1 MDQMRAQKLQK
12 QITKE
17 AIAMLSLGGNA
28 ADTGTHEQ
36 TITLMEKA
44 WGLPAEETQRLLGF
58 IQQEKEVI
66 QRLNAGENVPHIDI
80 DNEDVLENWSGMETL
95 EALEDL
101 FETSLHLDSYAERRV
116 MFDMADTLRECQ
128 NFLDWIEKTPAEK
141 TLPEMIAG

>member
-12 QITKE
+12 QLAKE

-44 WGLPAEETQRLLGF
+44 WRLPAEETQRLLGF

-66 QRLNAGENVPHIDI
+66 QRLNAGEDVPHIDI
-80 DNEDVLENWSGMETL
+80 DNEDVLENWTGLETL

-116 MFDMADTLRECQ
+116 MFDMADILRECQ
-128 NFLDWIEKTPAEK
+128 NLLDWITLTKAEK
-141 TLPEMIAG
+141 SLPEMIAG

>member
-1 MDQMRAQKLQK
+1 MDQIRAQKLQK
-12 QITKE
+12 QIAKE
-17 AIAMLSLGGNA
+17 AIALLSLGGNA
-28 ADTGTHEQ
+28 ADTKTHEQ
-36 TITLMEKA
+36 TVALMEKA
-44 WGLPAEETQRLLGF
+44 WRLPAEETQRLLGF

-80 DNEDVLENWSGMETL
+80 DNEDVLKNWTGLETL

-128 NFLDWIEKTPAEK
+128 NLLDWITLTKAEK
-141 TLPEMIAG
+141 ALPEMIAG